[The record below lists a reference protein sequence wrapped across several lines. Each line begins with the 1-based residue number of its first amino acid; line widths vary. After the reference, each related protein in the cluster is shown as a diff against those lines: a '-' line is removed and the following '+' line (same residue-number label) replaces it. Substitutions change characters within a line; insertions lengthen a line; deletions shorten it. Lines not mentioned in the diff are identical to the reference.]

1 MDRFSSFVLGAL
13 SLGTL
18 TAVVA
23 CGDDGTGSGGSG
35 ETTSTTGTASPTTA
49 TSPTTA
55 STGSNQ
61 GGGGGTNQG
70 GSGGGMPSCDGLPTE
85 AIEPVLETSL
95 FNGTED
101 LTFDGKGNIVGKD
114 GNEIIGV
121 DTDDTVT
128 PIGNLPSQTFGFRY
142 GITGDIFAAR
152 PGLGTVVRILPDGTV
167 EDFATGLTQPNG
179 VYPDLEGNVWVTA
192 SGSGDVVKYDDA
204 GTATDI
210 TMGIAVNGIVLDAT
224 RGLLFFSDY
233 AQGKVMRVDPEGA
246 TMPVEVADVQGAN
259 LDGLVL
265 DACGNIYAVDN
276 GQNRL
281 FRIDLDAAGDM
292 VGMPVLLA
300 TFPANV
306 ANAQFGSG
314 PGWDPNSLY
323 VAGNPGEVYSVPVG
337 VAGAPVATPP

>member
-1 MDRFSSFVLGAL
+1 MNRFSSFVLGAL

-18 TAVVA
+18 TAAVA
-23 CGDDGTGSGGSG
+23 CGDDGGSGGSG

-49 TSPTTA
+49 TSPTTTA

-70 GSGGGMPSCDGLPTE
+70 GGGGTPSCDNLPME
-85 AIEPVLETSL
+85 EIEPVLATSL

-114 GNEIIGV
+114 GNEIIAV
-121 DTDDTVT
+121 DADDNVT

-152 PGLGTVVRILPDGTV
+152 PGLGTVVRITPDGMV
-167 EDFATGLTQPNG
+167 NDFAMGLAQPNG
-179 VYPDLEGNVWVTA
+179 VYPDLDGNVWVTA
-192 SGSGDVVKYDDA
+192 SGSGDVIKFDDA
-204 GTATDI
+204 GMETPI
-210 TMGIAVNGIVLDAT
+210 TMGIAVNGIVLDPT
-224 RGLLFFSDY
+224 RDLLFFTDY
-233 AQGKVMRVDPEGA
+233 SQGKIMRVDPEGA
-246 TMPVEVADVQGAN
+246 TMPVEVADIQGAN
-259 LDGLVL
+259 LDGLVM
-265 DACGNIYAVDN
+265 DECGNIYAVDN

-281 FRIDLDAAGDM
+281 FRVALDAAGDM

-300 TFPANV
+300 SFPANV

-314 PGWDPNSLY
+314 PGWDPNTLY